1 MNSLVCSLVILYLS
15 SFTSCD
21 NLAEETVSPREGRSQ
36 RTGSL
41 LNHNNNNGGGGGSV
55 SSGYGAPSSGYG
67 GGGVSSGYGA
77 PSGGGVS
84 SGYGA
89 PSGGGG
95 VSSGYGAPSG
105 GGGVSSG
112 YGAPCDSYGCG
123 GGGGGGG
130 GGAPVYVYQ
139 QGQGQNQNNGGGAGG
154 LLGALL
160 PLGALALL
168 VPLGLAAFGA
178 LFPTTTIVGGKRR
191 RRSVQFGNETE
202 VEQQAMLL
210 HSYMETLAQGPEISL
225 QKDMVAKYLECG
237 ADQQVNSPSLHG
249 CLQKL
254 SCLIYDDSVNINES
268 EREVANIVLESIL
281 ANEFVSKNLKKRLL
295 AAGKRGSSSPGS
307 CHLYK
312 CHHHLLPGQPGV
324 ETGY

>member
-1 MNSLVCSLVILYLS
+1 MNSLLCSLVILYLS

-36 RTGSL
+36 RTGGL
-41 LNHNNNNGGGGGSV
+41 LNHNNNNGGGGSV
-55 SSGYGAPSSGYG
+55 SSGYGAPSSGYGAGGVSSGYGAPSG

-95 VSSGYGAPSG
+95 VSSGYGAP
-105 GGGVSSG
+105 
-112 YGAPCDSYGCG
+112 CDSYGC

-178 LFPTTTIVGGKRR
+178 LFPTTTIVGAGRR
-191 RRSVQFGNETE
+191 RRSVQWGNETE
-202 VEQQAMLL
+202 LEQQAMLL
-210 HSYMETLAQGPEISL
+210 HSYMETLSQGPEISL

-237 ADQQVNSPSLHG
+237 ADQQLDSPSLHG

-254 SCLIYDDSVNINES
+254 SCLVYDDSVNINES

-281 ANEFVSKNLKKRLL
+281 ANEFVSKKLKKRLL
-295 AAGKRGSSSPGS
+295 AAGKRGSTSPGF

>member
-1 MNSLVCSLVILYLS
+1 MNSLFLVIFYLS
-15 SFTSCD
+15 SFTTCD
-21 NLAEETVSPREGRSQ
+21 TVAEDTQREGRSQ
-36 RTGSL
+36 RTGGL
-41 LNHNNNNGGGGGSV
+41 LNHNNNNGGGSV
-55 SSGYGAPSSGYG
+55 SSGYGAPSS
-67 GGGVSSGYGA
+67 SYGA
-77 PSGGGVS
+77 GVS

-95 VSSGYGAPSG
+95 LSSGYGAPSG

-123 GGGGGGG
+123 GGGGTGGS
-130 GGAPVYVYQ
+130 GAPVYVYQ
-139 QGQGQNQNNGGGAGG
+139 QGQGQQQNNGGGAGG

-178 LFPTTTIVGGKRR
+178 LFPTTTIVGRRR
-191 RRSVQFGNETE
+191 RRSALGNETE
-202 VEQQAMLL
+202 LEQQAMLL
-210 HSYMETLAQGPEISL
+210 HNYIDSLDLSGGPELSL

-237 ADQQVNSPSLHG
+237 TDQEYDSPSLHG

-254 SCLIYDDSVNINES
+254 SCIVYDDTININEA

-281 ANEFVSKNLKKRLL
+281 ANEFVSKSLKKRLL

-307 CHLYK
+307 CELYK
-312 CHHHLLPGQPGV
+312 CHHHLLPNQPGPG
-324 ETGY
+324 TRGY

>member
-1 MNSLVCSLVILYLS
+1 MNSLVGFLVIFYLS
-15 SFTSCD
+15 SFTTCD
-21 NLAEETVSPREGRSQ
+21 TVAEDTQREGRSQ
-36 RTGSL
+36 RTGGL
-41 LNHNNNNGGGGGSV
+41 LNHNNNNGGGSV

-67 GGGVSSGYGA
+67 AGGISSGYGA

-89 PSGGGG
+89 PSGG
-95 VSSGYGAPSG
+95 S
-105 GGGVSSG
+105 VSSG

-123 GGGGGGG
+123 GGGGS
-130 GGAPVYVYQ
+130 GAPVYVYQ
-139 QGQGQNQNNGGGAGG
+139 QGQGQQQNNGGGAGG

-178 LFPTTTIVGGKRR
+178 LFPTTTIVGKRR
-191 RRSVQFGNETE
+191 RREAQFGNETE
-202 VEQQAMLL
+202 LEQQAMLL
-210 HSYMETLAQGPEISL
+210 HNYIDTLDLDNGPQLSL

-237 ADQQVNSPSLHG
+237 NDKDLNSPSLHG
-249 CLQKL
+249 CLQRL
-254 SCLIYDDSVNINES
+254 SCIVYDDTINIDEG

-281 ANEFVSKNLKKRLL
+281 ANEFVSKSLKKRLL

-312 CHHHLLPGQPGV
+312 CHHHLLPHQPQPGMS
-324 ETGY
+324 GY